1 MNYSASSSL
10 QSVKERMREKLNGSL
25 KVVKLQTSLAAKIK
39 TKTLNNSSILK
50 VSLKHNNKALACAL
64 TAEKEKSRCLG
75 NDIMFLQKEVK
86 SLHFQNALLRQN
98 LSIVNKMLKD
108 IDIFMNV
115 NLSSAIEIS
124 SQIESADCLSLN
136 ETKSERFSQQS
147 ALSMDDDPGFRLTG
161 VALRVPSQQKEQKC
175 SSHQSI
181 LGNEANPLIVPAS
194 PVTAVIKENCDKQ
207 DKTELQSWNSTSK
220 DTRSRDSLTSVN
232 INHSILPL
240 DEVFSFSNRNAQS
253 GGGFV
258 TKRKKRSTVSNS
270 STVSIKSRCSTSM
283 NRESSSNAHWEISTD
298 GNDLPDTRAAE
309 RCFIDPVLQKERLST
324 LSHCSPQ
331 SKQLETCH
339 KNNVGKDIRNA
350 LYNEDL
356 QSTNHLELAPN
367 EERHHVVDG
376 HEGQEK
382 TVYEADM
389 EMTSSESASIIA
401 VLPKKTQVSKEKS
414 CIPVKQ
420 TGALRKVKQ
429 AVREKTNRTGSS
441 TEQQVN
447 NPSKTTD
454 TRRIEEKSIQD
465 LTNHDQ
471 KMCVS
476 PEPMLDGR
484 SDCIPL
490 SKLSNPEVS
499 PSNKSLAESIFSEK
513 AILLNRIK
521 SEFSITSEKD
531 HCMVVENIADMA
543 PKKRKSK
550 TCKKASQME
559 SVKIKKRK
567 MHKKDCEQVAKE
579 NDFNDHID
587 CAKKTNAK
595 LNVAAK
601 NQEPVL
607 RRETYVIRETDSVE
621 NDLVSK
627 IHVNDYRRETF
638 VVSEPSPWLSVNL
651 KTSVY
656 EKMKTLVEPQNNV
669 KSSGSTDICGKA
681 GTGSKP
687 IADSE
692 KEHCNPSSE
701 AEDAYDY
708 KKLVSRCPEK
718 KPTSG
723 IFSEFDKRKTY
734 IVPGKHDNCRDEKGT
749 LVRES
754 FMNLA
759 LSQRDES
766 SKFPDIMPSK
776 NDSFMLDMVS
786 ESILENTMEFSSF
799 VEFPSATN
807 PESTFTIDMSLKN
820 IPAPDLPV
828 SEDCHKELSQ
838 ISNHINVLDENENG
852 HQKVTYEIEDSR
864 QCKVED
870 QTMEIPETAVK
881 PFQDLTNTNLGAT
894 KQSPKSC
901 SEDEESQS
909 YTRRRRNPVNYKEP
923 SLGKKLR
930 REDTDIAKGKGKP
943 GGRRNKKV
951 KCESEDE

>member
-1 MNYSASSSL
+1 MSSGCHMNLPIASTHPLVDTLPRITSTRPHIAPSPAHHIH
-10 QSVKERMREKLNGSL
+10 QHVGTSPCGPPITSPRMLALPLRGPPPTYPPAHCPAARPH
-25 KVVKLQTSLAAKIK
+25 VGTSPGGPPP
-39 TKTLNNSSILK
+39 TRDNSSILK

-124 SQIESADCLSLN
+124 SQTESTDCLSLN

-220 DTRSRDSLTSVN
+220 ETRSRDSLTSLN

-298 GNDLPDTRAAE
+298 GNDLPDTRATE

-324 LSHCSPQ
+324 VSHCSPQ

-356 QSTNHLELAPN
+356 QSTNHLELVPN

-465 LTNHDQ
+465 LTNPDQ
-471 KMCVS
+471 KMCAS
-476 PEPMLDGR
+476 PEPMLEGR

-499 PSNKSLAESIFSEK
+499 PSNKSLAESLFSEK

-531 HCMVVENIADMA
+531 HCMVVEKIADMA

-550 TCKKASQME
+550 TCKKAAQME

-567 MHKKDCEQVAKE
+567 MHKKDCEQVAEE
-579 NDFNDHID
+579 NDDFNDHID

-595 LNVAAK
+595 LNIAAK

-734 IVPGKHDNCRDEKGT
+734 IVP
-749 LVRES
+749 
-754 FMNLA
+754 
-759 LSQRDES
+759 
-766 SKFPDIMPSK
+766 
-776 NDSFMLDMVS
+776 
-786 ESILENTMEFSSF
+786 
-799 VEFPSATN
+799 
-807 PESTFTIDMSLKN
+807 
-820 IPAPDLPV
+820 
-828 SEDCHKELSQ
+828 
-838 ISNHINVLDENENG
+838 
-852 HQKVTYEIEDSR
+852 
-864 QCKVED
+864 
-870 QTMEIPETAVK
+870 AVK